1 MSRSLTIAIIG
12 CGTAGLA
19 AALLLERA
27 RHAVTLVERFSEP
40 QPLGSGLILQP
51 SGLTVLDELGLAAPL
66 IATGSRIDRLF
77 GLNADTGSVVLDVR
91 YAALRRERFGVG
103 IHRAALFEAL
113 FASVQKRP
121 IAIETGV
128 EIADIDVSAGGKV
141 SLVAASG
148 RRIGAF
154 DLVVDAS
161 GTRSA
166 LLSRAVRPAARVP
179 LSYGALW
186 ANVPLAGTDFDRH
199 ALEQRYRRAS
209 VMVGVLPIGR
219 HGEEPEPQAALFWSL
234 RADALE
240 GWRSAGLT
248 AWKAKVERIWPA
260 TAPLLAHIVT
270 PEQLTFASY
279 RHQTL
284 PRPYGQRI
292 AFIGD
297 AAHSTSP
304 QLGQGANMAL
314 LDAYAL
320 GVALDDA
327 ADLDVA
333 LRNYAQLRRW
343 HVRLYQAASRMFT
356 PFYQSDSAV
365 LPLIRDRVVPPLAR
379 LPGIDRMLALL
390 VAGLIGDP
398 LRRLGLKESTIAAES
413 DRPALAGEGAER

>member
-27 RHAVTLVERFSEP
+27 GHKVTLVERFSEP

-51 SGLTVLDELGLAAPL
+51 SGLAVLDALGLAAPL
-66 IATGSRIDRLF
+66 IATGSRIDRLY
-77 GLNADTGSVVLDVR
+77 GLNAVTGSVVLDVR
-91 YAALRRERFGVG
+91 YAALKRERFGVG
-103 IHRAALFEAL
+103 IHRAALFETL

-121 IAIETGV
+121 VAIATGV
-128 EIADIDVSAGGKV
+128 EVGDIDPAADGKV
-141 SLVAASG
+141 SLLAASG
-148 RRIGAF
+148 HRIGPF

-161 GTRSA
+161 GTRSP
-166 LLSRAVRPAARVP
+166 LLSHAAAPAVRVP
-179 LSYGALW
+179 LRYGALW
-186 ANVPLAGTDFDRH
+186 ANVPLGGTSFDRH

-209 VMVGVLPIGR
+209 VMVGVLPIGC
-219 HGEEPEPQAALFWSL
+219 HDGEPEPQAALFWSL
-234 RADALE
+234 KADALDA
-240 GWRSAGLT
+240 WRSTGLV
-248 AWKAKVERIWPA
+248 AWKAEAERVWPA
-260 TAPLLAHIVT
+260 TAPLLAHIT
-270 PEQLTFASY
+270 EPEQMTFASY

-284 PRPYGQRI
+284 PLPFGRRI

-320 GVALDDA
+320 AVALDQA
-327 ADLDVA
+327 GDLEVA
-333 LRNYAQLRRW
+333 LRRYAQLRRW

-390 VAGLIGDP
+390 VSGLIGGP
-398 LRRLGLKESTIAAES
+398 LRRLGLKEPAIAGES

>member
-1 MSRSLTIAIIG
+1 MSRSRAIAIVG

-27 RHAVTLVERFSEP
+27 GHKVTLVERFSEP

-51 SGLTVLDELGLAAPL
+51 SGLAVLDALGLAAPL

-77 GLNADTGSVVLDVR
+77 GLNATTGSVVLDVR
-91 YAALRRERFGVG
+91 YAALKRERFGVG
-103 IHRAALFEAL
+103 IHRAALFETL
-113 FASVQKRP
+113 FTGVQRQS

-128 EIADIDVSAGGKV
+128 EVGDVETGRDGTV
-141 SLVAASG
+141 SLVTASG
-148 RRIGAF
+148 HRIGPF

-161 GTRSA
+161 GTRSP
-166 LLSRAVRPAARVP
+166 LLGHAVRPVARTP

-186 ANVPLAGTDFDRH
+186 ANVALGETGFDQH
-199 ALEQRYRRAS
+199 ALEQRYHRAS

-234 RADALE
+234 KADALE
-240 GWRSAGLT
+240 AWRSAGLA
-248 AWKAKVERIWPA
+248 AWKSEVERTWPA
-260 TAPLLAHIVT
+260 TAPLLAQIAD

-284 PRPYGQRI
+284 PQPFGQRL

-314 LDAYAL
+314 LDACAL
-320 GVALDDA
+320 AVALDDA

-333 LRNYAQLRRW
+333 LRNYAQLRSW

-365 LPLIRDRVVPPLAR
+365 LPLIRDKVVPPLAR
-379 LPGIDRMLALL
+379 LPGADRMLALL
-390 VAGLIGDP
+390 VAGLVGNP
-398 LRRLGLKESTIAAES
+398 LRRLGLKEPAIAGES

>member
-1 MSRSLTIAIIG
+1 MSRSHAIAIIG

-27 RHAVTLVERFSEP
+27 GHIVTLVERFSEP

-51 SGLTVLDELGLAAPL
+51 SGLAVLDALGLAAPL
-66 IATGSRIDRLF
+66 IAAGSRIDRLF
-77 GLNADTGSVVLDVR
+77 GLNAVTGSVVLDVR
-91 YAALRRERFGVG
+91 YAALKRERFGVG
-103 IHRAALFEAL
+103 IHRAALFEML
-113 FASVQKRP
+113 FTAVQRQP

-128 EIADIDVSAGGKV
+128 EIVDVEAGGDGKA
-141 SLVAASG
+141 SLLAASG
-148 RRIGAF
+148 HRIGPF

-166 LLSRAVRPAARVP
+166 LLGHAVRPVVSVP

-186 ANVPLAGTDFDRH
+186 ANVPLGETGFDRH

-219 HGEEPEPQAALFWSL
+219 HGAEPEPQAALFWSL
-234 RADALE
+234 KTDALE
-240 GWRSAGLT
+240 AWRSVGLA
-248 AWKAKVERIWPA
+248 AWKDEVERTWPA
-260 TAPLLAHIVT
+260 TAPLLAQIAD
-270 PEQLTFASY
+270 PEQLSFASY

-284 PRPYGQRI
+284 PQPVGRRL

-314 LDAYAL
+314 LDAHAL
-320 GVALDDA
+320 AVALDDT
-327 ADLDVA
+327 ADLDAA
-333 LRNYAQLRRW
+333 LSRYAELRRW
-343 HVRLYQAASRMFT
+343 HIRLYQAASRMFT

-365 LPLIRDRVVPPLAR
+365 LPLIRDKVVPPLAR

-390 VAGLIGDP
+390 VAGLVGNP
-398 LRRLGLKESTIAAES
+398 LRRLGLKEPAIAGES
-413 DRPALAGEGAER
+413 DRPALTGEGVER

>member
-1 MSRSLTIAIIG
+1 MSRSHTIAIIG

-19 AALLLERA
+19 AVLLLERA
-27 RHAVTLVERFSEP
+27 GYKVTLVERFSEP

-51 SGLTVLDELGLAAPL
+51 SGLAVLNELGLAVPL
-66 IATGSRIDRLF
+66 IAAGSRIDRLF
-77 GLNADTGSVVLDVR
+77 GLNAITGSVVLDVR
-91 YAALRRERFGVG
+91 YAALKRERFGVG
-103 IHRAALFEAL
+103 IHRAALFATL
-113 FASVQKRP
+113 FAAVRKLP
-121 IAIETGV
+121 IAIETDV
-128 EIADIDVSAGGKV
+128 EVGDIDSASDGKV
-141 SLVAASG
+141 SLLAASG
-148 RRIGAF
+148 RRIGPF

-161 GTRSA
+161 GTRSP
-166 LLSRAVRPAARVP
+166 LLSHAAAPTVRVP

-186 ANVPLAGTDFDRH
+186 ANVPLAGTSFDRH

-219 HGEEPEPQAALFWSL
+219 YGEESEPQAALFWSL
-234 RADALE
+234 KADALE
-240 GWRSAGLT
+240 AWRGAGLA
-248 AWKAKVERIWPA
+248 AWKAEVERVWPA
-260 TAPLLAHIVT
+260 TAPLLAHIAE
-270 PEQLTFASY
+270 PEHLTFASY

-284 PRPYGQRI
+284 PQPYGRRI

-320 GVALDDA
+320 AVALAQAGDLDA
-327 ADLDVA
+327 ALQ
-333 LRNYAQLRRW
+333 RYAQLRRW

-365 LPLIRDRVVPPLAR
+365 LPVIRDRVVPPLAR

-390 VAGLIGDP
+390 VSGLIGDP
-398 LRRLGLKESTIAAES
+398 LRRLGLKEPAIAAES

>member
-1 MSRSLTIAIIG
+1 MSRSLAIAIIG

-27 RHAVTLVERFSEP
+27 GHAVTLVERFGEP

-51 SGLTVLDELGLAAPL
+51 SGLAVLDELGLAAPL
-66 IATGSRIDRLF
+66 IAAGSRIDRLF
-77 GLNADTGSVVLDVR
+77 GLNAVTGSVVLDVR
-91 YAALRRERFGVG
+91 YAALKRERFGVG

-113 FASVQKRP
+113 FASVQTRP
-121 IAIETGV
+121 VAIETGV
-128 EIADIDVSAGGKV
+128 EIGDVDVAADGKV
-141 SLVAASG
+141 SLLAASG
-148 RRIGAF
+148 RRIGPF

-161 GTRSA
+161 GTRSP
-166 LLSRAVRPAARVP
+166 LLAHAVRPATRVP

-186 ANVPLAGTDFDRH
+186 TNVPLAGTAFDRH

-219 HGEEPEPQAALFWSL
+219 QGSEPEPQAALFWSL
-234 RADALE
+234 KADALDA
-240 GWRSAGLT
+240 WRSAGLA
-248 AWKAKVERIWPA
+248 AWKAEVERVWPA
-260 TAPLLAHIVT
+260 TAPLLAHIAE

-284 PRPYGQRI
+284 PRSYGRRI

-320 GVALDDA
+320 AVALDQAGDLDA
-327 ADLDVA
+327 A
-333 LRNYAQLRRW
+333 LRRYAQLRRW
-343 HVRLYQAASRMFT
+343 HVRLYQAASQMFT

-390 VAGLIGDP
+390 VSGLIGDP
-398 LRRLGLKESTIAAES
+398 LRRLGLKEPAIAAES
-413 DRPALAGEGAER
+413 ERPALAGEGAER

>member
-27 RHAVTLVERFSEP
+27 GHKITLVERFGEP

-51 SGLTVLDELGLAAPL
+51 SGLAVLDALGLAAPL

-77 GLNADTGSVVLDVR
+77 GLNANTGSVVLDVR
-91 YAALRRERFGVG
+91 YAALKRERFGVG

-113 FASVQKRP
+113 FTAVHKRP

-128 EIADIDVSAGGKV
+128 EVGDIDAAADGKV
-141 SLVAASG
+141 SLVTASG
-148 RRIGAF
+148 RRIGAL

-166 LLSRAVRPAARVP
+166 LLGHAVRPATRVP

-186 ANVPLAGTDFDRH
+186 ANVPLGDTSFDRH

-219 HGEEPEPQAALFWSL
+219 HGEEPEPQGALFWSL
-234 RADALE
+234 KADALE
-240 GWRSAGLT
+240 AWRSAGLA
-248 AWKAKVERIWPA
+248 AWKSEVERVWPA
-260 TAPLLAHIVT
+260 TAPLLARIT
-270 PEQLTFASY
+270 SPEQLTFANY

-284 PRPYGQRI
+284 PQPYGRRI

-320 GVALDDA
+320 AVALDQAGDLDA
-327 ADLDVA
+327 A
-333 LRNYAQLRRW
+333 LRRYAQLRRW

-356 PFYQSDSAV
+356 PFYQSDSTV
-365 LPLIRDRVVPPLAR
+365 LPVIRDRVVPPLAR

-390 VAGLIGDP
+390 VAGLVGDP
-398 LRRLGLKESTIAAES
+398 LRKLGLKEPAIAGES

>member
-1 MSRSLTIAIIG
+1 MSRSLAIAIIG

-27 RHAVTLVERFSEP
+27 GHAVTLVERFGEP

-51 SGLTVLDELGLAAPL
+51 SGLAVLDELGLATSL
-66 IATGSRIDRLF
+66 IAAGSRIDRLF
-77 GLNADTGSVVLDVR
+77 GLNAVTGSVVLDVR
-91 YAALRRERFGVG
+91 YAALKRERFGVG

-113 FASVQKRP
+113 FAAVQKRP

-128 EIADIDVSAGGKV
+128 EIGDIDPAADGKV
-141 SLVAASG
+141 SLVATSG
-148 RRIGAF
+148 RRIGPF

-166 LLSRAVRPAARVP
+166 LLGHAVRPAAQVP

-186 ANVPLAGTDFDRH
+186 TNVPLAGTSFDRH

-219 HGEEPEPQAALFWSL
+219 QGNEPEPQAALFWSL
-234 RADALE
+234 KADALDA
-240 GWRSAGLT
+240 WRSAGLA
-248 AWKAKVERIWPA
+248 AWKAEVERVWPA
-260 TAPLLAHIVT
+260 TAPLLAHIIA
-270 PEQLTFASY
+270 PEQLTFANY

-284 PRPYGQRI
+284 PRPFGRRI

-320 GVALDDA
+320 AVALDQA
-327 ADLDVA
+327 ADLDAA
-333 LRNYAQLRRW
+333 LRRYAQLRRW

-356 PFYQSDSAV
+356 PFYQSDSAM
-365 LPLIRDRVVPPLAR
+365 LPLVRDRVVPPLAR

-390 VAGLIGDP
+390 VSGLIGDP
-398 LRRLGLKESTIAAES
+398 LRQLGLKEPAIAAES
-413 DRPALAGEGAER
+413 DQPTFAGKRAER

>member
-27 RHAVTLVERFSEP
+27 GHTVTLVERFSEP

-51 SGLTVLDELGLAAPL
+51 SGLAVLDALGLAAPL

-77 GLNADTGSVVLDVR
+77 GLNAATGSVVLDVR
-91 YAALRRERFGVG
+91 YAALKRECFGVG
-103 IHRAALFEAL
+103 IHRAALFETL

-128 EIADIDVSAGGKV
+128 EIGDIDPGADGKV

-148 RRIGAF
+148 GRIGPF

-161 GTRSA
+161 GTRSP
-166 LLSRAVRPAARVP
+166 LLGHAAAPTARVP

-186 ANVPLAGTDFDRH
+186 ANVPLAGTGFDRH

-219 HGEEPEPQAALFWSL
+219 SDGEPEPQAALFWSL
-234 RADALE
+234 KADALDA
-240 GWRSAGLT
+240 WRSAGLA
-248 AWKAKVERIWPA
+248 AWKAEVERVWPV
-260 TAPLLAHIVT
+260 TAPLLAHIT
-270 PEQLTFASY
+270 EPEQLTFANY

-284 PRPYGQRI
+284 PRPYGRRI

-320 GVALDDA
+320 AVALSDA
-327 ADLDVA
+327 ADLDAA
-333 LRNYAQLRRW
+333 LLRYAQLRRW

-356 PFYQSDSAV
+356 PFYQSDSVV

-390 VAGLIGDP
+390 VSGLIGDP
-398 LRRLGLKESTIAAES
+398 LRRLGLKEPAIAGES

>member
-19 AALLLERA
+19 AALLLERTG
-27 RHAVTLVERFSEP
+27 HAITLVERFGEP
-40 QPLGSGLILQP
+40 RPIGSGLILQP
-51 SGLTVLDELGLAAPL
+51 SGLAVLDELGLAAL
-66 IATGSRIDRLF
+66 LVAAGSRIDRLF
-77 GLNADTGSVVLDVR
+77 GLNAVSGSVVLDVR
-91 YAALRRERFGVG
+91 YAALSRERFGVG
-103 IHRAALFEAL
+103 IHRAALFETL
-113 FASVQKRP
+113 FAAAQKRRV
-121 IAIETGV
+121 AIETGV
-128 EIADIDVSAGGKV
+128 EVADIDPVSGDKI
-141 SLVAASG
+141 SLVTANG
-148 RRIGAF
+148 QRIGPF

-161 GTRSA
+161 GTRSPLLGHA
-166 LLSRAVRPAARVP
+166 LGPAARVP

-186 ANVPLAGTDFDRH
+186 ANVPLTGTAFDRH

-234 RADALE
+234 RADALDA
-240 GWRSAGLT
+240 WRSAGLA
-248 AWKAKVERIWPA
+248 AWKAEVERVWPA
-260 TAPLLAHIVT
+260 TAPLLMHIT
-270 PEQLTFASY
+270 EPEQLTFANY

-284 PRPYGQRI
+284 PQPYGRRI

-320 GVALDDA
+320 AVALDQAGDLDA
-327 ADLDVA
+327 A
-333 LRNYAQLRRW
+333 LRRYAQLRRW

-390 VAGLIGDP
+390 VSGLIGDP
-398 LRRLGLKESTIAAES
+398 LRRLGLKEPAIAAES

>member
-27 RHAVTLVERFSEP
+27 GHTVTLVERFNEP

-51 SGLTVLDELGLAAPL
+51 SGLAVLDALGLTAPL
-66 IATGSRIDRLF
+66 IAAGSRIDRLF
-77 GLNADTGSVVLDVR
+77 GLNAVTGSVVLDVR
-91 YAALRRERFGVG
+91 YAALKRERFGVG

-113 FASVQKRP
+113 FAAVQKRP

-128 EIADIDVSAGGKV
+128 EIGDIDPAANGKV
-141 SLVAASG
+141 SLAAASG
-148 RRIGAF
+148 RCIGPF

-161 GTRSA
+161 GTRSP
-166 LLSRAVRPAARVP
+166 LLGHAIRPATRVP

-186 ANVPLAGTDFDRH
+186 ANVPLAGTAFDRH

-219 HGEEPEPQAALFWSL
+219 PDGEPEPQAALFWSL
-234 RADALE
+234 KADALDA
-240 GWRSAGLT
+240 WRSAGLA
-248 AWKAKVERIWPA
+248 AWKAEVERVWPV
-260 TAPLLAHIVT
+260 TAPLLAHIT
-270 PEQLTFASY
+270 EPEQLTFANY

-284 PRPYGQRI
+284 PRPYGRRI

-320 GVALDDA
+320 AVALSDA
-327 ADLDVA
+327 ADLDAA
-333 LRNYAQLRRW
+333 LLRYAQLRRW

-356 PFYQSDSAV
+356 PFYQSDSVV

-390 VAGLIGDP
+390 VSGLIGDP
-398 LRRLGLKESTIAAES
+398 LRRLGLKEPAIAAES

>member
-19 AALLLERA
+19 AALLLEQA
-27 RHAVTLVERFSEP
+27 GHTVTLVERFGEP

-51 SGLTVLDELGLAAPL
+51 SGLAVLDALGLAAPL
-66 IATGSRIDRLF
+66 IAAGSRIDRLF
-77 GLNADTGSVVLDVR
+77 GLNAVTGSVVLDVR
-91 YAALRRERFGVG
+91 YAALKRERFGVG
-103 IHRAALFEAL
+103 IHRAALFETL
-113 FASVQKRP
+113 FAAVQTRP
-121 IAIETGV
+121 VAIETGV
-128 EIADIDVSAGGKV
+128 EVGDVDPSGDGEV

-148 RRIGAF
+148 RRIGPF

-161 GTRSA
+161 GTRSP
-166 LLSRAVRPAARVP
+166 LLGRAIRPATRVP

-186 ANVPLAGTDFDRH
+186 ANVPLGGTGFDRH

-219 HGEEPEPQAALFWSL
+219 PGGEPEPQASLFWSL
-234 RADALE
+234 KADALDA
-240 GWRSAGLT
+240 WRSAGLA
-248 AWKAKVERIWPA
+248 AWKAEVERVWPV
-260 TAPLLAHIVT
+260 TAPLLAHIT
-270 PEQLTFASY
+270 EPEQLTFASY

-320 GVALDDA
+320 AVALSDA
-327 ADLDVA
+327 ADLDAA
-333 LRNYAQLRRW
+333 LHRYAELRRW

-390 VAGLIGDP
+390 VSGLIGDP
-398 LRRLGLKESTIAAES
+398 LRRLGLKEPAIAAES

>member
-27 RHAVTLVERFSEP
+27 GHTVTLVERFGEP

-51 SGLTVLDELGLAAPL
+51 SGLAVLDALGLAAPL
-66 IATGSRIDRLF
+66 IAAGSRIDRLF
-77 GLNADTGSVVLDVR
+77 GLNAVTGSVVLDVR
-91 YAALRRERFGVG
+91 YAALKRERFGVG
-103 IHRAALFEAL
+103 IHRAALFRTL
-113 FASVQKRP
+113 FAAVRKRP
-121 IAIETGV
+121 VAIETGI
-128 EIADIDVSAGGKV
+128 EIDDIDAAGDKV
-141 SLVAASG
+141 SLAAANG
-148 RRIGAF
+148 RRIGPF

-161 GTRSA
+161 GTRSP
-166 LLSRAVRPAARVP
+166 LLGHAARPATRVP

-219 HGEEPEPQAALFWSL
+219 PGGEPEPQAALFWSL
-234 RADALE
+234 KADALDA
-240 GWRSAGLT
+240 WRSARLA
-248 AWKAKVERIWPA
+248 AWKAEVERVWPA
-260 TAPLLAHIVT
+260 TAPLLDHIAA
-270 PEQLTFASY
+270 PEQLTFANY

-284 PRPYGQRI
+284 PLPYGRRI

-320 GVALDDA
+320 AVALDDA
-327 ADLDVA
+327 ADLDAA
-333 LRNYAQLRRW
+333 LRRYAQLRRW

-390 VAGLIGDP
+390 VSGLIGDP
-398 LRRLGLKESTIAAES
+398 LRRLGLKEPAIAAES
-413 DRPALAGEGAER
+413 DRPVLAGEGAER

>member
-1 MSRSLTIAIIG
+1 MSRSLAIIG

-27 RHAVTLVERFSEP
+27 GHKVTLVERFGEP

-51 SGLTVLDELGLAAPL
+51 SGLAVLDALGLAAPL
-66 IATGSRIDRLF
+66 IAAGSRIDRLF
-77 GLNADTGSVVLDVR
+77 GLNATTGSVVLDVR
-91 YAALRRERFGVG
+91 YAALKRERFGVG
-103 IHRAALFEAL
+103 IHRSALFEAL
-113 FASVQKRP
+113 FAAVQKRP
-121 IAIETGV
+121 VAIETGIEVGDV
-128 EIADIDVSAGGKV
+128 ETDSGGKV
-141 SLVAASG
+141 WLITASD
-148 RRIGAF
+148 RRVGPF

-161 GTRSA
+161 GTRSP
-166 LLSRAVRPAARVP
+166 LLGHAAAPAARVP

-186 ANVPLAGTDFDRH
+186 ANVPLGGAGFDRH

-219 HGEEPEPQAALFWSL
+219 HAGESEPQAALFWSL
-234 RADALE
+234 KADALDA
-240 GWRSAGLT
+240 WRNAGLD
-248 AWKAKVERIWPA
+248 AWKADVERAWPA
-260 TAPLLAHIVT
+260 TAPLLAEIVD

-284 PRPYGQRI
+284 PQPFGRRL

-320 GVALDDA
+320 AVALADAVDLDA
-327 ADLDVA
+327 A
-333 LRNYAQLRRW
+333 LRRYAQLRRW

-390 VAGLIGDP
+390 VSGLIGDP
-398 LRRLGLKESTIAAES
+398 LRRLGLKAPAIAGES

>member
-27 RHAVTLVERFSEP
+27 GHSVTLVERFSEP

-51 SGLTVLDELGLAAPL
+51 SGLAVLDALGLAASL
-66 IATGSRIDRLF
+66 IAAGSRIDRLF
-77 GLNADTGSVVLDVR
+77 GLNAVTGSVVLDVR
-91 YAALRRERFGVG
+91 YAALKRERFGVG
-103 IHRAALFEAL
+103 IHRVALFEAL
-113 FASVQKRP
+113 FAAVQKRAV
-121 IAIETGV
+121 AIETGV
-128 EIADIDVSAGGKV
+128 AVADLDAGADGKA
-141 SLVAASG
+141 SLIAASG
-148 RRIGAF
+148 HRIGPF

-161 GTRSA
+161 GTRSP
-166 LLSRAVRPAARVP
+166 LLGHAARPAVRVP
-179 LSYGALW
+179 LGYGALW
-186 ANVPLAGTDFDRH
+186 ANVPLGGTAFDRH

-219 HGEEPEPQAALFWSL
+219 HDGEPEPQAALFWSL
-234 RADALE
+234 RADVLDA
-240 GWRSAGLT
+240 WRSGGLV
-248 AWKAKVERIWPA
+248 AWKAEVERVWPA
-260 TAPLLAHIVT
+260 TAPLLAHIVA

-284 PRPYGQRI
+284 PQPYGRRL

-320 GVALDDA
+320 AVALDQA
-327 ADLDVA
+327 ADLDGA
-333 LRNYAQLRRW
+333 LSRYAQLRRW

-365 LPLIRDRVVPPLAR
+365 LPVIRDRVVPPLAQ

-390 VAGLIGDP
+390 VSGLIGDP
-398 LRRLGLKESTIAAES
+398 LRRLGLKEPAIAAES
-413 DRPALAGEGAER
+413 DRPAFAGERAER

>member
-27 RHAVTLVERFSEP
+27 GHTITLVERFSEP

-51 SGLTVLDELGLAAPL
+51 TGLAVLDELGLATSL
-66 IATGSRIDRLF
+66 IAAGSRIDRLF
-77 GLNADTGSVVLDVR
+77 GLNAVTGSVVLDVR
-91 YAALRRERFGVG
+91 YAALKRERFGVG
-103 IHRAALFEAL
+103 IHRAALFETL
-113 FASVQKRP
+113 FTAVQARA
-121 IAIETGV
+121 IAVETGV
-128 EIADIDVSAGGKV
+128 EVGNIDAAADGKLLLISAN
-141 SLVAASG
+141 G
-148 RRIGAF
+148 RRIGPF

-161 GTRSA
+161 GTRS
-166 LLSRAVRPAARVP
+166 LLLGHAARPVARTQ

-186 ANVPLAGTDFDRH
+186 ANVPLARTDFDRH

-219 HGEEPEPQAALFWSL
+219 PGGEPEPQAALFWSL
-234 RADALE
+234 KADALDA
-240 GWRSAGLT
+240 WRSAGLEP
-248 AWKAKVERIWPA
+248 WKAEVERVWPA
-260 TAPLLAHIVT
+260 TAPLLSHIT
-270 PEQLTFASY
+270 ESEQLTFANY

-284 PRPYGQRI
+284 PLPYGRRI

-320 GVALDDA
+320 VVALSDA
-327 ADLDVA
+327 ADLDAA
-333 LRNYAQLRRW
+333 LSRYAELRRW
-343 HVRLYQAASRMFT
+343 HVRLYQVASRMFT

-379 LPGIDRMLALL
+379 LPGIDRMLAAL
-390 VAGLIGDP
+390 VSGLIGAP
-398 LRRLGLKESTIAAES
+398 LRRLGLKEPVIAAEN
-413 DRPALAGEGAER
+413 DRPALAGKGAER

>member
-1 MSRSLTIAIIG
+1 MSRSLSIAIIG

-27 RHAVTLVERFSEP
+27 GHTVTLVERFGEP

-51 SGLTVLDELGLAAPL
+51 SGLAVLDELGLAASL
-66 IATGSRIDRLF
+66 IVAGSRIDRLF
-77 GLNADTGSVVLDVR
+77 GLNAATGSVVLDVR
-91 YAALRRERFGVG
+91 YAALKRERFGVG
-103 IHRAALFEAL
+103 IHRAVLFEAL

-128 EIADIDVSAGGKV
+128 EIGDIDAAADGKV

-148 RRIGAF
+148 RRIGPF

-161 GTRSA
+161 GTRSP
-166 LLSRAVRPAARVP
+166 LLGRAVRPAARAA

-186 ANVPLAGTDFDRH
+186 TNVPLGGTGFDRH

-219 HGEEPEPQAALFWSL
+219 QGEELEPQAALFWSL
-234 RADALE
+234 KADALDA
-240 GWRSAGLT
+240 WRNAGLT
-248 AWKAKVERIWPA
+248 AWKAEVERVWPA
-260 TAPLLAHIVT
+260 TAPLLAHIT
-270 PEQLTFASY
+270 EPEQLTFANY

-284 PRPYGQRI
+284 PRPYGQQI

-320 GVALDDA
+320 AVALDQAGDLDA
-327 ADLDVA
+327 A
-333 LRNYAQLRRW
+333 LRRYAQLRRW

-390 VAGLIGDP
+390 VSGLIGDP
-398 LRRLGLKESTIAAES
+398 LRRLGLKEPLIAAEN

>member
-27 RHAVTLVERFSEP
+27 GHAVTLIERFNEP

-51 SGLTVLDELGLAAPL
+51 SGLAVLDELGLATPL
-66 IATGSRIDRLF
+66 MATGSRIDRLF

-91 YAALRRERFGVG
+91 YAALKRERFGIG
-103 IHRAALFEAL
+103 IHRAALFETL
-113 FASVQKRP
+113 FAAVRKRP
-121 IAIETGV
+121 VAIETGV
-128 EIADIDVSAGGKV
+128 EVSDVDAGSEGKV
-141 SLVAASG
+141 SLVTANG
-148 RRIGAF
+148 RRVSPF

-166 LLSRAVRPAARVP
+166 LLGHASQPAVRVP

-186 ANVPLAGTDFDRH
+186 ANVPLAGTGFDRH

-219 HGEEPEPQAALFWSL
+219 QGEEPEPQAALFWSL
-234 RADALE
+234 KADALDT
-240 GWRSAGLT
+240 WRSAGLA
-248 AWKAKVERIWPA
+248 AWKAEVERVWPA
-260 TAPLLAHIVT
+260 TAPLLGHIT
-270 PEQLTFASY
+270 EPEQLTFANY

-284 PRPYGQRI
+284 PLPYGRRI

-320 GVALDDA
+320 AVALSDT
-327 ADLDVA
+327 ADLDAA
-333 LRNYAQLRRW
+333 LHRYAALRRW
-343 HVRLYQAASRMFT
+343 HVRIYQAASRMFT

-390 VAGLIGDP
+390 VSGLIGAP
-398 LRRLGLKESTIAAES
+398 LRRLGLKEPAIAAES